1 MANRT
6 VYLVIK
12 EPMFN
17 KLKDKARKVAIEAT
31 EEYEKEGALVWEEL
45 VMQNAPQESSNY
57 ELDEDSNSLRVW
69 GDFSNGLGFISLDI
83 PLDFDMVTDII
94 QMYVKKINKVRT
106 VLEAIK
112 E

>member
-1 MANRT
+1 MAKRT

-12 EPMFN
+12 EPAFN
-17 KLKDKARKVAIEAT
+17 KTKAKAREEAIAT
-31 EEYEKEGALVWEEL
+31 NDDYEKEGALVWEDL
-45 VMQNAPQESSNY
+45 VLTNNDEDKDY
-57 ELDEDSNSLRVW
+57 EIDEDSNSLRVW
-69 GDFSNGLGFISLDI
+69 GDLNDGLGFMSVDI